1 MTSGPSTAA
10 APHAPEP
17 AGSAH
22 VLVARGT
29 AADAG
34 PGGVLQRR
42 PACPRELLF
51 LEQEVLG
58 RALGFRP
65 DRHDA
70 WQYGRGR
77 QEGRNWKT
85 HHRSSVGVRSSIN
98 VREVSL
104 FTLSGTLVAGVAQAE
119 VLAERLPSRGRID
132 NGS

>member
-1 MTSGPSTAA
+1 M
-10 APHAPEP
+10 
-17 AGSAH
+17 AG
-22 VLVARGT
+22 
-29 AADAG
+29 
-34 PGGVLQRR
+34 
-42 PACPRELLF
+42 
-51 LEQEVLG
+51 
-58 RALGFRP
+58 ALGFRP

-132 NGS
+132 NGSLIAIPRPGNGTRWARLRAFVEEQR